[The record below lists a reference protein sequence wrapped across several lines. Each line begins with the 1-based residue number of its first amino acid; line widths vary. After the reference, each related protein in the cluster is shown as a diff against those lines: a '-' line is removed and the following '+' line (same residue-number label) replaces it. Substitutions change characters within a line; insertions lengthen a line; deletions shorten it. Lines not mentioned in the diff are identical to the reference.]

1 MLRHDRL
8 LLRENPN
15 HHKAFLKEAFMQ
27 TQVSYEQLEYDVEEL
42 RETRD
47 KMTAA
52 VQALL
57 AVIDDSDIFER
68 YPGIESALVRVEA
81 LL

>member
-1 MLRHDRL
+1 MRTTISH
-8 LLRENPN
+8 
-15 HHKAFLKEAFMQ
+15 
-27 TQVSYEQLEYDVEEL
+27 EQLEYDVEEL

-47 KMTAA
+47 KTTKA

-57 AVIDDSDIFER
+57 ALLDSSDIFER
-68 YPGIESALVRVEA
+68 YPGVSEASDALEK

>member
-1 MLRHDRL
+1 
-8 LLRENPN
+8 
-15 HHKAFLKEAFMQ
+15 MQ